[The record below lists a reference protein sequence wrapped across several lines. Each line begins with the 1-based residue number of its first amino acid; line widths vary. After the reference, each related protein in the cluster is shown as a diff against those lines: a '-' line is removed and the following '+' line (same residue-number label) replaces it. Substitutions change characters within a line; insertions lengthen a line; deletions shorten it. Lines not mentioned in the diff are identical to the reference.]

1 VVGLGDLSGG
11 LDLLGAA
18 RAGVAPAWEALHL
31 DREGATGTG
40 GEHVDAL
47 LLGRR
52 VGRAHHRPTLL
63 DEVDQGSHRS
73 YPGGGYQCLPPGRGR
88 TPPTWWARALAA
100 ELGPYGIR
108 VNTVAPAL
116 TLTDAVRE
124 ATPEGFKQLTLERTP
139 LGRLGEVDDVAGG
152 IELLATD
159 DARWLTGSYLVA
171 GGGLY
176 MP

>member
-1 VVGLGDLSGG
+1 M
-11 LDLLGAA
+11 
-18 RAGVAPAWEALHL
+18 
-31 DREGATGTG
+31 
-40 GEHVDAL
+40 
-47 LLGRR
+47 
-52 VGRAHHRPTLL
+52 
-63 DEVDQGSHRS
+63 
-73 YPGGGYQCLPPGRGR
+73 
-88 TPPTWWARALAA
+88 
-100 ELGPYGIR
+100 
-108 VNTVAPAL
+108 NTAAPAL